1 VSFLASKRCGSFAK
15 KNIFM
20 AKLTP
25 DYIEWVMS
33 LNATQAQQ
41 EIQKLQ
47 KNNDELAKKTRE
59 VRRAMAELDAQGKR
73 GSAEWKNLDKS
84 LKEYNKEIALNKAKI
99 EELTKRLKL
108 NEMSA
113 AQLGKRLSELRRELK
128 RTSKATDPERFK
140 ELQKQI
146 TATEKAMA
154 KATSGT
160 RSLVTEFFNLSKMKQ
175 LLQGFFIGIGQ
186 QLAVTVLNG
195 FREGVNLIIDF
206 EKANS
211 KLAGVLGS
219 TKAGIAGLTDEAR
232 RLGATTAYTA
242 SEVTGLQVELEFQ
255 IFQLL
260 RRFLCRF
267 CL

>member
-1 VSFLASKRCGSFAK
+1 
-15 KNIFM
+15 M

-25 DYIEWVMS
+25 DYIKWVMS
-33 LNATQAQQ
+33 LDTNQVQQ
-41 EIQKLQ
+41 EIHKLR
-47 KNNDELAKKTRE
+47 KEDEELTKKTRE
-59 VRRAMAELDAQGKR
+59 VRRAMTELEKEGKK
-73 GSAEWKNLDKS
+73 GSAEWKNLDDS

-99 EELTKRLKL
+99 EELTKRLKASD
-108 NEMSA
+108 MTA
-113 AQLGKRLSELRRELK
+113 AQLGKRLSDLRRELK
-128 RTSKATDPERFK
+128 NTSKATNPERFK

-154 KATSGT
+154 KATGGT

-195 FREGVNLIIDF
+195 FREGVNVIIDF

-232 RLGATTAYTA
+232 RLGATRLT
-242 SEVTGLQVELEFQ
+242 
-255 IFQLL
+255 
-260 RRFLCRF
+260 RRAR
-267 CL
+267 